1 MTSLE
6 DSNFLLTVQSAI
18 NQENEDLS
26 SLALKEV
33 QIENALINSTEKMET
48 LQVSKQL
55 KMLVKKE

>member
-6 DSNFLLTVQSAI
+6 DSDFLLTVQSAI

-48 LQVSKQL
+48 LQISKQL

>member
-6 DSNFLLTVQSAI
+6 DSDFLLTVQSAI

-33 QIENALINSTEKMET
+33 QVENALINSTEKMET

-55 KMLVKKE
+55 KMLVK

>member
-33 QIENALINSTEKMET
+33 QVENALINSIEKMET
-48 LQVSKQL
+48 LQISKQL

>member
-6 DSNFLLTVQSAI
+6 DSDFLLTVQSAI

-33 QIENALINSTEKMET
+33 QIENALINSIEKMET

-55 KMLVKKE
+55 KMLVK

>member
-33 QIENALINSTEKMET
+33 QVENALINSTEKMET

>member
-6 DSNFLLTVQSAI
+6 DSDFLLTVQSAI